1 MPVRETFDRDLRH
14 LQDDMLFLASL
25 VDQAV
30 SGAMD
35 ALRYL
40 DQTKARQIILRDAE
54 INTKRFAIEEQA
66 VTLLATQQPAAGD
79 LRTILAVLT
88 ITGELERM
96 GDYAA
101 GTARIVVMHG
111 DQELLKP
118 LVDLPRMADL
128 ARSMLRRAIDAYVNR
143 DATLAKTVASE
154 DDLVD
159 TLHDQV
165 YRELLTY
172 MIQDPRT
179 IDRATWL
186 MWVAHNVERIADR
199 VTNICERV
207 IFLVSGRIE
216 EMNTKAD

>member
-159 TLHDQV
+159 ALHDQV

>member
-1 MPVRETFDRDLRH
+1 MPVRETFDRELRH
-14 LQDDMLFLASL
+14 LQDDMLLLASL

-40 DQTKARQIILRDAE
+40 DQAKARQIILRDAE
-54 INTKRFAIEEQA
+54 INSKRFAIEEQA

-143 DATLAKTVASE
+143 DAALAKSVAAE

-159 TLHDQV
+159 ALHDQV

-207 IFLVSGRIE
+207 VFLVSGRLE

>member
-159 TLHDQV
+159 ALHDQV

-207 IFLVSGRIE
+207 VFLVSGRIE

>member
-1 MPVRETFDRDLRH
+1 MPIRETFDRELRH
-14 LQDDMLFLASL
+14 LQDDMLLLASL

-30 SGAMD
+30 GGAMD

-40 DQTKARQIILRDAE
+40 DQTKARQIIIQDAE
-54 INTKRFAIEEQA
+54 LNSKRFAIEEQA

-118 LVDLPRMADL
+118 LVDLPRMADQ

-143 DATLAKTVASE
+143 DAALAQSVAAE

-159 TLHDQV
+159 ALHDQV

-172 MIQDPRT
+172 MIQDPLT

-199 VTNICERV
+199 VTNICERIV
-207 IFLVSGRIE
+207 FLVNGRLE
-216 EMNTKAD
+216 EMNTKVD

>member
-1 MPVRETFDRDLRH
+1 VPIRETFDRELRH
-14 LQDDMLFLASL
+14 LQDDMLLLASL

-30 SGAMD
+30 GGAMD

-40 DQTKARQIILRDAE
+40 DQTKARQIIIQDAE
-54 INTKRFAIEEQA
+54 LNSKRFAIEEQA

-118 LVDLPRMADL
+118 LVDLPRMADQ

-143 DATLAKTVASE
+143 DAALAQSVAAE

-159 TLHDQV
+159 ALHDQV

-172 MIQDPRT
+172 MIQDPLT

-199 VTNICERV
+199 VTNICERIV
-207 IFLVSGRIE
+207 FLVNGRLE
-216 EMNTKAD
+216 EMNTKVD

>member
-1 MPVRETFDRDLRH
+1 VPVRETFDRDLRH

-159 TLHDQV
+159 ALHDQV

-207 IFLVSGRIE
+207 IFLVNGRIE

>member
-1 MPVRETFDRDLRH
+1 VPVRETFDRDLRH

-159 TLHDQV
+159 ALHDQV